1 MHFIEQEKESH
12 MEYFDIVDEQGN
24 PTGQTVERK
33 QAHRNNILHRTAHVW
48 IVRRRGN
55 SIQIL
60 LQKRCMEKDSFPGC
74 YDISSAGHI
83 PAGVDYI
90 PSALRELREEL
101 GLTIEPKQLIDC
113 GLHRHHAD
121 EVFHGERF
129 LDNQIS
135 KVFLLWLDVD
145 EADITVQKEEID
157 SVKWFDYAE
166 CKQDV
171 INGTIPNCIDVAEL
185 EMLELHF
192 IE

>member
-1 MHFIEQEKESH
+1 M
-12 MEYFDIVDEQGN
+12 
-24 PTGQTVERK
+24 
-33 QAHRNNILHRTAHVW
+33 
-48 IVRRRGN
+48 
-55 SIQIL
+55 
-60 LQKRCMEKDSFPGC
+60 
-74 YDISSAGHI
+74 
-83 PAGVDYI
+83 
-90 PSALRELREEL
+90 
-101 GLTIEPKQLIDC
+101 
-113 GLHRHHAD
+113 HRHHAD

-185 EMLELHF
+185 EMLEPHF
-192 IE
+192 AE

>member
-1 MHFIEQEKESH
+1 
-12 MEYFDIVDEQGN
+12 MEYFDIVDEMGN
-24 PTGQTVERK
+24 PTGKTIERK
-33 QAHRNNILHRTAHVW
+33 EAHRNNILHRTAHVW
-48 IVRRRGN
+48 IVRRRGD

-90 PSALRELREEL
+90 PSALRELKEEL
-101 GLTIEPKQLIDC
+101 SLTIVPSQLIDC

-135 KVFLLWLDVD
+135 KVFLLWLDV
-145 EADITVQKEEID
+145 EEEEITVQKEEIE
-157 SVKWFDYAE
+157 SVKWFDYSE

-171 INGTIPNCIDVAEL
+171 IDGSIPNCIDVSEL
-185 EMLELHF
+185 EMLEPHF
-192 IE
+192 NEQ

>member
-1 MHFIEQEKESH
+1 

-48 IVRRRGN
+48 IVRHHGN

-101 GLTIEPKQLIDC
+101 GLTIDPAQLIDC

-171 INGTIPNCIDVAEL
+171 INGTIPNCVDVAEL
-185 EMLELHF
+185 EMLEPHF
-192 IE
+192 VE

>member
-1 MHFIEQEKESH
+1 
-12 MEYFDIVDEQGN
+12 MEIPYRYFC
-24 PTGQTVERK
+24 RK
-33 QAHRNNILHRTAHVW
+33 GAWKKTPFRAATTYQAR
-48 IVRRRGN
+48 
-55 SIQIL
+55 
-60 LQKRCMEKDSFPGC
+60 
-74 YDISSAGHI
+74 
-83 PAGVDYI
+83 DYI
-90 PSALRELREEL
+90 PSALRELKEEL

-185 EMLELHF
+185 EMLEPHF
-192 IE
+192 VE

>member
-1 MHFIEQEKESH
+1 

-48 IVRRRGN
+48 IVRHRGN

-90 PSALRELREEL
+90 PSALREIKEEL

-145 EADITVQKEEID
+145 EEDITVQKEEID

-171 INGTIPNCIDVAEL
+171 INGTIPNCVDVAEL
-185 EMLELHF
+185 EMLEPHF
-192 IE
+192 VE

>member
-1 MHFIEQEKESH
+1 MCI
-12 MEYFDIVDEQGN
+12 
-24 PTGQTVERK
+24 R
-33 QAHRNNILHRTAHVW
+33 
-48 IVRRRGN
+48 
-55 SIQIL
+55 
-60 LQKRCMEKDSFPGC
+60 DS
-74 YDISSAGHI
+74 
-83 PAGVDYI
+83 YI
-90 PSALRELREEL
+90 PSALRELKEEL
-101 GLTIEPKQLIDC
+101 GLTIDPAQLIDC

-185 EMLELHF
+185 EMLEPHF
-192 IE
+192 VE

>member
-1 MHFIEQEKESH
+1 

-83 PAGVDYI
+83 RPVWTIYRLH
-90 PSALRELREEL
+90 SESL
-101 GLTIEPKQLIDC
+101 G
-113 GLHRHHAD
+113 RSWA
-121 EVFHGERF
+121 
-129 LDNQIS
+129 
-135 KVFLLWLDVD
+135 
-145 EADITVQKEEID
+145 
-157 SVKWFDYAE
+157 
-166 CKQDV
+166 
-171 INGTIPNCIDVAEL
+171 
-185 EMLELHF
+185 
-192 IE
+192 

>member
-1 MHFIEQEKESH
+1 MHGKRLLSGLLRHIKRGTH
-12 MEYFDIVDEQGN
+12 
-24 PTGQTVERK
+24 TG
-33 QAHRNNILHRTAHVW
+33 
-48 IVRRRGN
+48 
-55 SIQIL
+55 
-60 LQKRCMEKDSFPGC
+60 RCGII
-74 YDISSAGHI
+74 YR
-83 PAGVDYI
+83 
-90 PSALRELREEL
+90 SALRELKEEL
-101 GLTIEPKQLIDC
+101 DLTIDPAQLIDC

-185 EMLELHF
+185 EMLEPHF
-192 IE
+192 AE

>member
-1 MHFIEQEKESH
+1 M
-12 MEYFDIVDEQGN
+12 
-24 PTGQTVERK
+24 
-33 QAHRNNILHRTAHVW
+33 
-48 IVRRRGN
+48 
-55 SIQIL
+55 
-60 LQKRCMEKDSFPGC
+60 
-74 YDISSAGHI
+74 
-83 PAGVDYI
+83 PA
-90 PSALRELREEL
+90 
-101 GLTIEPKQLIDC
+101 QLIDC

-171 INGTIPNCIDVAEL
+171 IDGTIPNCIDVAEL
-185 EMLELHF
+185 EMLEPHF
-192 IE
+192 DSNME

>member
-1 MHFIEQEKESH
+1 
-12 MEYFDIVDEQGN
+12 MEIPYRYFC
-24 PTGQTVERK
+24 RK
-33 QAHRNNILHRTAHVW
+33 GAWKKTLFRAATTYQ
-48 IVRRRGN
+48 
-55 SIQIL
+55 
-60 LQKRCMEKDSFPGC
+60 
-74 YDISSAGHI
+74 
-83 PAGVDYI
+83 
-90 PSALRELREEL
+90 ALRELREEL
-101 GLTIEPKQLIDC
+101 GLTIDPAQLIDC

-171 INGTIPNCIDVAEL
+171 IDGTIPNCIDVAEL
-185 EMLELHF
+185 EMLEPHF
-192 IE
+192 VE

>member
-1 MHFIEQEKESH
+1 
-12 MEYFDIVDEQGN
+12 MEIPYRYFC
-24 PTGQTVERK
+24 RK
-33 QAHRNNILHRTAHVW
+33 GAWKKTPFRAATTYQARDT
-48 IVRRRGN
+48 
-55 SIQIL
+55 
-60 LQKRCMEKDSFPGC
+60 
-74 YDISSAGHI
+74 Y
-83 PAGVDYI
+83 
-90 PSALRELREEL
+90 
-101 GLTIEPKQLIDC
+101 
-113 GLHRHHAD
+113 RHHAD

-185 EMLELHF
+185 EMLEPHF
-192 IE
+192 VE

>member
-1 MHFIEQEKESH
+1 M
-12 MEYFDIVDEQGN
+12 
-24 PTGQTVERK
+24 
-33 QAHRNNILHRTAHVW
+33 
-48 IVRRRGN
+48 
-55 SIQIL
+55 
-60 LQKRCMEKDSFPGC
+60 
-74 YDISSAGHI
+74 
-83 PAGVDYI
+83 DYI
-90 PSALRELREEL
+90 PSALRELKEEL

-185 EMLELHF
+185 EMLEPHF
-192 IE
+192 DSNME

>member
-1 MHFIEQEKESH
+1 

-101 GLTIEPKQLIDC
+101 GLTIDPAQLM
-113 GLHRHHAD
+113 
-121 EVFHGERF
+121 FHGERF

-145 EADITVQKEEID
+145 EEDITVQKEEID

-171 INGTIPNCIDVAEL
+171 INGTIPNCVDVAEL
-185 EMLELHF
+185 EMLEPHF
-192 IE
+192 VE